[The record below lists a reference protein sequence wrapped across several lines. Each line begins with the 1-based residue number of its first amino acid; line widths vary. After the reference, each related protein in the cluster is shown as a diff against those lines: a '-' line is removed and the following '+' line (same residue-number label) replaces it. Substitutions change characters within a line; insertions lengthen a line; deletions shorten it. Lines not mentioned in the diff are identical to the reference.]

1 MKHQT
6 GKDIKFDFNE
16 NDLNKVT
23 VYKLSV
29 KEFTG
34 KQKIL

>member
-6 GKDIKFDFNE
+6 GKDINFDFKQ
-16 NDLNKVT
+16 NDLNKVI